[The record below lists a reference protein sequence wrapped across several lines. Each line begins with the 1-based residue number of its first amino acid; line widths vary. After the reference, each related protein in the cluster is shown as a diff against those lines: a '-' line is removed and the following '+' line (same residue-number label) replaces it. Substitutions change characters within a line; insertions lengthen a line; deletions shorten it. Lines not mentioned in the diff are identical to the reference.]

1 VNFLYGSSVLLV
13 NDEKTTKK
21 LIQFKYRP
29 DIDGLR
35 AFAVILVVAFH
46 AFPEWVPGG
55 FIGVDIFF
63 VISGFLI
70 SSILLEGL
78 NTNTFSFLDFYSRR
92 ILRLFPALLLV
103 LSCALLL
110 GWFTLF
116 ADEFSLLGKHV
127 YASATF
133 FQNFNLLSEVGY
145 FDEAGIT
152 KPLLH
157 LWSLG
162 IEEQFYLIW
171 PFLLWLGYKLK
182 IRPITLI
189 VLLGISSFVI
199 NIVITFND
207 PKLAFFSPIT
217 RFWELLI
224 GALLAYLQVSN
235 SKLPLRHLSI
245 FGLGFVLIGVLFI
258 SDASRFPGFLAVLP
272 VMGAFFIIASNED
285 SFINRYLLSNK
296 VMVGLGLISY
306 PLYLWHWL
314 ILSFIRITQNGEVS
328 WWVRVCAIIIAL
340 ILALLTYS
348 CVEKPIK
355 QKKFRPQKTIL
366 LTILMIV
373 MAFIGWNI
381 HARDGLAFRS
391 VVLKNANLVD
401 LEKLE
406 GVGWA
411 QHEGFIQ
418 GFTCKHYSEECMPL
432 NSQKKKIL
440 VWGDSHA
447 RMMSYGINQSIKS
460 NWESLL
466 IAAPGCNPAIVLASG
481 RRQDEC
487 TENNAFATSQIQK
500 FRPEIVL
507 LAQRDAWDPVKVDVL
522 FNGLVKMG
530 VKKVLYL
537 GKSPEW
543 TAKLPK
549 IVMRRGWLR
558 VDRFSKTDLNLENL
572 ELDAIAK
579 KQFQPNS
586 QKQYIDL
593 IGLFCRDEGCMVFTG
608 SDIRTGLT
616 SFDTNHLSP
625 IASEF
630 AAKELLVKYLD

>member
-1 VNFLYGSSVLLV
+1 M
-13 NDEKTTKK
+13 
-21 LIQFKYRP
+21 IQFKYRP

-35 AFAVILVVAFH
+35 ALAVILVVAFH

-70 SSILLEGL
+70 SSILLIGL
-78 NTNTFSFLDFYSRR
+78 DTNSFSFLDFYSRR
-92 ILRLFPALLLV
+92 VLRIFPALLLV
-103 LSCALLL
+103 LSCGLLL

-116 ADEFSLLGKHV
+116 TDEFSLLGKHIF
-127 YASATF
+127 ASAIF

-189 VLLGISSFVI
+189 LFFGISSFAL
-199 NIVITFND
+199 NIVVTFND
-207 PKLAFFSPIT
+207 PRLAFFSPIT
-217 RFWELLI
+217 RLWELLI
-224 GALLAYLQVSN
+224 GSSLAYLYISN
-235 SKLPLRHLSI
+235 SKLQLGHLSI
-245 FGLGFVLIGVLFI
+245 FGLGLVLIGVLFI
-258 SDASRFPGFLAVLP
+258 CDTSRFPGFLVVLP
-272 VMGAFFIIASNED
+272 VMGAFLIIASPET
-285 SFINRYLLSNK
+285 SFINRWLLSNK
-296 VMVGLGLISY
+296 LMVGIGLISY

-314 ILSFIRITQNGEVS
+314 ILSFIRITQSGEVS
-328 WWVRVCAIIIAL
+328 WWVRLCAIIFAL
-340 ILALLTYS
+340 ILALLTYRY
-348 CVEKPIK
+348 VEKPFK
-355 QKKFRPQKTIL
+355 VNKFRPQKSIVL
-366 LTILMIV
+366 MVLMILI
-373 MAFIGWNI
+373 AFIGWNI
-381 HARDGLAFRS
+381 HIRDGLAFRS
-391 VVLKNANLVD
+391 VVLKNVNPIGIENFEA
-401 LEKLE
+401 
-406 GVGWA
+406 GGWA
-411 QHEGFIQ
+411 QHESFIQ
-418 GFTCKHYSEECMPL
+418 GFTCKYYSEECMPL

-440 VWGDSHA
+440 IWGDSHA
-447 RMMSYGINQSIKS
+447 RMMSYGINQSINS
-460 NWESLL
+460 NWEPLL
-466 IAAPGCNPAIVLASG
+466 IAAPGCNPAIAPASG
-481 RRQDEC
+481 KDLDEC
-487 TENNAFATSQIQK
+487 AKNNAFATSQIQK
-500 FRPEIVL
+500 FHPEIVL

-558 VDRFSKTDLNLENL
+558 VDRYSRTDLNLENL
-572 ELDAIAK
+572 ELDAVAK
-579 KQFQPNS
+579 KQFKPNA

-593 IGLFCRDEGCMVFTG
+593 IGLFCRDEGCMVFIG
-608 SDIRTGLT
+608 DDIYTGLT

-630 AAKELLVKYLD
+630 VAKELLVKYLD

>member
-1 VNFLYGSSVLLV
+1 M
-13 NDEKTTKK
+13 
-21 LIQFKYRP
+21 IQFKYRP

-35 AFAVILVVAFH
+35 ALAVILVVAYH

-70 SSILLEGL
+70 SSILLEAL
-78 NTNTFSFLDFYSRR
+78 YTNMFSFLDFYSRR
-92 ILRLFPALLLV
+92 ILRLFPSLLLV
-103 LSCALLL
+103 LSCGLLL

-127 YASATF
+127 YASAIF

-182 IRPITLI
+182 FKPITLI
-189 VLLGISSFVI
+189 ILLGISSFALNV
-199 NIVITFND
+199 VITFND
-207 PKLAFFSPIT
+207 PRFAFFSPIT

-224 GALLAYLQVSN
+224 GALLAYLQASN
-235 SKLPLRHLSI
+235 SKLTLRYQSI
-245 FGLGFVLIGVLFI
+245 FGLGLVLIGVLLI
-258 SDASRFPGFLAVLP
+258 SDTSRFPGFLAVLP
-272 VMGAFFIIASNED
+272 VMGAFFIIASTET
-285 SFINRYLLSNK
+285 SFINRWLLSNK
-296 VMVGLGLISY
+296 LMVGIGLISY

-328 WWVRVCAIIIAL
+328 WWVRACAIIFAL
-340 ILALLTYS
+340 ILALLTYRY
-348 CVEKPIK
+348 VEKPIK
-355 QKKFRPQKTIL
+355 QKKFRPQKTIV
-366 LTILMIV
+366 LTIFMIV
-373 MAFIGWNI
+373 VAFIGWNI

-391 VVLKNANLVD
+391 VVLKNANPVD
-401 LEKLE
+401 LEKLD
-406 GVGWA
+406 GGGWA
-411 QHEGFIQ
+411 QDEGFIQ
-418 GFTCKHYSEECMPL
+418 GFTCKYYSEECMPL

-466 IAAPGCNPAIVLASG
+466 IAAPGCNPALVLASG
-481 RRQDEC
+481 EHQDEC
-487 TENNAFATSQIQK
+487 TKNNAFATSQIKK
-500 FRPEIVL
+500 FHPEIVL
-507 LAQRDAWDPVKVDVL
+507 LAQRDAWDPAKVDVL
-522 FNGLVKMG
+522 FNELIKMG

-558 VDRFSKTDLNLENL
+558 VDRYSKADLNFENL
-572 ELDAIAK
+572 ASDAIAK

-593 IGLFCRDEGCMVFTG
+593 IGLFCRDEGCMVFLG
-608 SDIRTGLT
+608 SDIYTGLT

>member
-1 VNFLYGSSVLLV
+1 MYWILYYLLKMK
-13 NDEKTTKK
+13 NYEIKF
-21 LIQFKYRP
+21 IQFKYRP

-35 AFAVILVVAFH
+35 ALAVILVIAFH
-46 AFPEWVPGG
+46 AFPEWMPGG

-70 SSILLEGL
+70 SSILIEGL
-78 NTNTFSFLDFYSRR
+78 ESNTFSFLNFYSRR
-92 ILRLFPALLLV
+92 ILRIFPALLLV
-103 LSCALLL
+103 LSCALLW
-110 GWFTLF
+110 GWFNLF
-116 ADEFSLLGKHV
+116 SDEFSLLGKHI
-127 YASATF
+127 YASTLF

-145 FDEAGIT
+145 FDEAVIT

-182 IRPITLI
+182 IRPIILI

-199 NIVITFND
+199 NFVTTFND
-207 PKLAFFSPIT
+207 PRLAFFSPVT
-217 RFWELLI
+217 RFWELLL

-245 FGLGFVLIGVLFI
+245 FGLGLVLIGVLLI

-285 SFINRYLLSNK
+285 SFINRCLLSNK

-314 ILSFIRITQNGEVS
+314 ILSFIRIINSGEVS
-328 WWVRVCAIIIAL
+328 WWARGCIIFLSL
-340 ILALLTYS
+340 ILALLTYKY
-348 CVEKPIK
+348 VEKPFK
-355 QKKFRPQKTIL
+355 QKKLIPQKTIAL
-366 LTILMIV
+366 IVLMMV
-373 MAFIGWNI
+373 ATLIGWNI
-381 HARDGLAFRS
+381 HIRDGLAFRS
-391 VVLKNANLVD
+391 VAVKNANP
-401 LEKLE
+401 
-406 GVGWA
+406 VGMGNIEAGGWG

-418 GFTCKHYSEECMPL
+418 GFTCQDYGDECKPENL
-432 NSQKKKIL
+432 QKKKIL

-460 NWESLL
+460 NPNWESLL
-466 IAAPGCNPAIVLASG
+466 IAAPGCSPAIVLDPRKSV
-481 RRQDEC
+481 DEC
-487 TENNAFATSQIQK
+487 TKINAFATSQIQK
-500 FRPEIVL
+500 SHLDIVL
-507 LAQRDAWDPVKVDVL
+507 LAQRDAWDPVKVDIL
-522 FNGLVKMG
+522 FNALVKMG

-549 IVMRRGWLR
+549 IVMRKGWLE
-558 VDRFSKTDLNLENL
+558 VDRYSKSGLNFENL
-572 ELDAIAK
+572 ALDAIAK

-593 IGLFCRDEGCMVFTG
+593 IGLFCRDEGCMVFLG
-608 SDIRTGLT
+608 SDIYTGLT
-616 SFDTNHLSP
+616 SPDTNHLSA

>member
-1 VNFLYGSSVLLV
+1 M
-13 NDEKTTKK
+13 
-21 LIQFKYRP
+21 IQFKYRP

-35 AFAVILVVAFH
+35 ALAVILVVAYH

-70 SSILLEGL
+70 SSILLEAL
-78 NTNTFSFLDFYSRR
+78 YTNTFSFLDFYSRR
-92 ILRLFPALLLV
+92 ILRLFPSLLLV
-103 LSCALLL
+103 LSCGLLL

-116 ADEFSLLGKHV
+116 ADEFSLLGKHL
-127 YASATF
+127 YASAIF

-145 FDEAGIT
+145 FDEAGIA

-182 IRPITLI
+182 FKPITLI
-189 VLLGISSFVI
+189 ILLGISSFAL

-207 PKLAFFSPIT
+207 PRFAFFSPIS

-224 GALLAYLQVSN
+224 GALLAYLQASN
-235 SKLPLRHLSI
+235 SKLTLRHQSI
-245 FGLGFVLIGVLFI
+245 FGLGLVLIGVLLI
-258 SDASRFPGFLAVLP
+258 SDTSRFPGFLAVLP
-272 VMGAFFIIASNED
+272 VMGAFFIIASTET
-285 SFINRYLLSNK
+285 SFINRWLLSNK
-296 VMVGLGLISY
+296 LMVGIGLISY

-314 ILSFIRITQNGEVS
+314 VLSFIRITQNGEVS
-328 WWVRVCAIIIAL
+328 WWVRACAIIFAL
-340 ILALLTYS
+340 ILALLTYRY
-348 CVEKPIK
+348 VEKPIK
-355 QKKFRPQKTIL
+355 QKKFRPQKTIV

-373 MAFIGWNI
+373 VAFIGWNI

-391 VVLKNANLVD
+391 VVLKNANPVD
-401 LEKLE
+401 LEKLD
-406 GVGWA
+406 GGGWA
-411 QHEGFIQ
+411 QDEGFIQ
-418 GFTCKHYSEECMPL
+418 GFTCKYYSEECMPL

-460 NWESLL
+460 NWDSLL

-481 RRQDEC
+481 KRQDEC
-487 TENNAFATSQIQK
+487 TKNNMFATSQIQK
-500 FRPEIVL
+500 IHPEIVL
-507 LAQRDAWDPVKVDVL
+507 LAQRDAWDPAKVDVL
-522 FNGLVKMG
+522 FNELVKMG

-558 VDRFSKTDLNLENL
+558 VDRYSKADLNFENL
-572 ELDAIAK
+572 ASDAIAK

-593 IGLFCRDEGCMVFTG
+593 IGLFCRDEGCMVFLG
-608 SDIRTGLT
+608 SDIFTGLT

>member
-1 VNFLYGSSVLLV
+1 M
-13 NDEKTTKK
+13 
-21 LIQFKYRP
+21 IQFKYRP

-35 AFAVILVVAFH
+35 ALAVILVVAYH

-70 SSILLEGL
+70 SSILLEAL
-78 NTNTFSFLDFYSRR
+78 YTNTFSFLDFYSRR
-92 ILRLFPALLLV
+92 ILRLFPSLLLV

-182 IRPITLI
+182 FKLITLI
-189 VLLGISSFVI
+189 VILGISSFAL

-207 PKLAFFSPIT
+207 PRFAFFSPIT

-224 GALLAYLQVSN
+224 GALLAYLQISN
-235 SKLPLRHLSI
+235 SKLTLGHLSI
-245 FGLGFVLIGVLFI
+245 FGLGLVLIGVLLI

-272 VMGAFFIIASNED
+272 VMGAFFIIASTET
-285 SFINRYLLSNK
+285 SFVNRWLLSNK
-296 VMVGLGLISY
+296 LMVGIGLISY

-328 WWVRVCAIIIAL
+328 WWVRVCAIIFAL
-340 ILALLTYS
+340 ILALLTYRY
-348 CVEKPIK
+348 VEKPIK
-355 QKKFRPQKTIL
+355 QKKFRPQKTIA
-366 LTILMIV
+366 LTVFMIV
-373 MAFIGWNI
+373 VTFIGWNI
-381 HARDGLAFRS
+381 HTRDGLAFRS
-391 VVLKNANLVD
+391 VVLKNANPVD
-401 LEKLE
+401 LEKL
-406 GVGWA
+406 GGGGWA
-411 QHEGFIQ
+411 QDEGFIQ
-418 GFTCKHYSEECMPL
+418 GFTCKYYSEECMPL

-487 TENNAFATSQIQK
+487 TKNNVFATSQIKK
-500 FRPEIVL
+500 FHPEIVL
-507 LAQRDAWDPVKVDVL
+507 LAQRDAWDPAKVDVL
-522 FNGLVKMG
+522 FNELIKMG

-558 VDRFSKTDLNLENL
+558 VDRYSKAELNFENL
-572 ELDAIAK
+572 ESDAIAK

-593 IGLFCRDEGCMVFTG
+593 IGLFCRDEGCMVFLG
-608 SDIRTGLT
+608 SDIYTGLT
-616 SFDTNHLSP
+616 SFDMNHLSP